1 MTDSRID
8 IWDTLHDGL
17 ITVAARDADALV
29 LFVSIPYL
37 RARFRPIGDSFAL
50 RLGGFRSARL
60 RASNGDLSDLDLDDL
75 PTSHL
80 EILSAASTSI
90 PIAVELTIGELILD
104 FDSLSIHLDTGA
116 ELSYTEVQSEAEKY
130 WSEFEERALRPNISL
145 ERTRDR

>member
-1 MTDSRID
+1 MNDSRTD
-8 IWDTLHDGL
+8 IWNTLHDGL

-37 RARFRPIGDSFAL
+37 RARFRPIGDSFSL
-50 RLGGFRSARL
+50 RFGGFRSARL

-90 PIAVELTIGELILD
+90 PVAVELTAGDLILD
-104 FDSLSIHLDTGA
+104 FDS
-116 ELSYTEVQSEAEKY
+116 
-130 WSEFEERALRPNISL
+130 
-145 ERTRDR
+145 